1 MKEVADSNNVLSINK
16 ASCKMYINGVKL
28 LDKKVETK
36 YMNNIYSATFK
47 NNSSPFYINPTIGTS
62 FIDATKTPYGKP
74 LKENQLKEQQN
85 KLASETATK
94 NALTAIR
101 KANPKMIVKI
111 WDAFIVSKYTEE
123 IESGNIDFFINK
135 DYSQDISNASN
146 SDKIMESIDRLR
158 QPVKNMGPENQAK
171 VMKYIQNLTKLAKL
185 CDK

>member
-1 MKEVADSNNVLSINK
+1 MSNILSAFN
-16 ASCKMYINGVKL
+16 
-28 LDKKVETK
+28 DH
-36 YMNNIYSATFK
+36 
-47 NNSSPFYINPTIGTS
+47 
-62 FIDATKTPYGKP
+62 FIDFVNDIHGVFPDDVDILT
-74 LKENQLKEQQN
+74 
-85 KLASETATK
+85 TK

-111 WDAFIVSKYTEE
+111 WDAFIVSKYKEE
-123 IESGNIDFFINK
+123 IEAGNLEFFINK

-171 VMKYIQNLTKLAKL
+171 VMKYIQNLTKLAQL